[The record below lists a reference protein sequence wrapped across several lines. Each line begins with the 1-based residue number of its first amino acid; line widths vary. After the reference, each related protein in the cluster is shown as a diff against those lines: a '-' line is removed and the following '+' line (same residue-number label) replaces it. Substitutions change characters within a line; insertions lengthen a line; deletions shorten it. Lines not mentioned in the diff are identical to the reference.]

1 MRGPPSRMTS
11 SQHLPASLA
20 SLDTA
25 LAGLLR
31 DLAAVPPLELPLA
44 EALGCTAAAM
54 PALAAVPP
62 RDVAAADGW
71 ALRARDLVGAS
82 SYTPLP
88 LTNGPVWVEAGDAMP
103 DGCDCVVDSDAVE
116 RSGPL
121 VQVLAEAIPGQGV
134 RRIGG
139 DIPAGSFVAAGL
151 PIRVPDALVARAAGL
166 ESVRVR
172 RPRLRIVDIPATS
185 GERITA
191 ELIAESARAAGAEV
205 VLTEATGRD
214 AKSVAAALVTE
225 GCDFLVAIGGS
236 GVGRRDAS
244 VVALAQRG
252 EVLAHGIAL
261 QPGRTAAVGRIGKIP
276 VIVLP
281 GAPDQALAAW
291 WTLARPAL
299 DRLSG
304 RLPRASLTLPL
315 ARKLASLVG
324 IAEIVLLERRDATWM
339 PLAVGEM
346 PLSTIARADGWLA
359 IPGGSE
365 GHAAGTPVDA
375 YLLRD

>member
-1 MRGPPSRMTS
+1 MTS
-11 SQHLPASLA
+11 SQRLPASLT
-20 SLDTA
+20 SLDAA

-31 DLAAVPPLELPLA
+31 DLAAVPPVELPLT
-44 EALGCTAAAM
+44 EALGCIAAEM
-54 PALAAVPP
+54 PALAAIPSG
-62 RDVAAADGW
+62 DVAAADGW
-71 ALRARDLVGAS
+71 AMKARDLVGAS

-88 LTNGPVWVEAGDAMP
+88 LTKPPPWVEAGDAIP
-103 DGCDCVVDSDAVE
+103 TGCDCVVDADAVE
-116 RSGPL
+116 VSGPM
-121 VQVLAEAIPGQGV
+121 VQVLMEAIPGQGV

-139 DIPAGSFVAAGL
+139 DIAGSFAAAGQPVRAL
-151 PIRVPDALVARAAGL
+151 DALVARASRL
-166 ESVRVR
+166 QRLPVR

-185 GERITA
+185 GERSTA
-191 ELIAESARAAGAEV
+191 QLIAESARAAGAEV
-205 VLTEATGRD
+205 VLAEATGRD
-214 AKSVAAALVTE
+214 PESVARALVTD

-244 VVALAQRG
+244 VAALAQRG
-252 EVLAHGIAL
+252 EVFAHGIAL

-276 VIVLP
+276 IILLP

-291 WTLARPAL
+291 WTLALPAL

-304 RLPRASLTLPL
+304 RRPRIPLTLPL
-315 ARKLASLVG
+315 ARKVASLVG
-324 IAEIVLLERRDATWM
+324 IAEIVLLERKDATWM

-346 PLSTIARADGWLA
+346 PLATLARADGWLA

>member
-11 SQHLPASLA
+11 SQRLPTSLT

-44 EALGCTAAAM
+44 EALGCTAAEM

-71 ALRARDLVGAS
+71 ALRTRDLVGAS

-103 DGCDCVVDSDAVE
+103 DGCDCVVDADAVE

-121 VQVLAEAIPGQGV
+121 VQVLAEAIPGQGL

-205 VLTEATGRD
+205 VLTEAAGRD
-214 AKSVAAALVTE
+214 AASVAAALVTE